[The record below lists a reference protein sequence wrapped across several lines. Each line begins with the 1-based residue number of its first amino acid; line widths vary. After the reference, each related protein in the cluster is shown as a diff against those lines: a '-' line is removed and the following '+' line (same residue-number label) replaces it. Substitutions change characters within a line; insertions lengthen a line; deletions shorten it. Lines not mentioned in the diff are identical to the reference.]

1 MVLKHIKS
9 VEEYEEMKKEDK
21 LMVID
26 FWAPW
31 CGPCKMLGPIFEE
44 VSKDYEEKI
53 DFVKIDVDEV
63 PDVATQFSVMSIP
76 ALFIVKGDEIL
87 DQSMGA
93 MSKDQLKE
101 FVDAHL
107 E

>member
-1 MVLKHIKS
+1 MALKHINT
-9 VEEYEEMKKEDK
+9 VEEYEEFKESNK
-21 LMVID
+21 LAIID

-44 VSKDYEEKI
+44 VAADYDGKV
-53 DFVKIDVDEV
+53 DFIKIDVDEN
-63 PDVATQFSVMSIP
+63 PDVAAQFSVMSIP

-93 MSKDQLKE
+93 MTKDQLKE
-101 FVDAHL
+101 FIDAQL